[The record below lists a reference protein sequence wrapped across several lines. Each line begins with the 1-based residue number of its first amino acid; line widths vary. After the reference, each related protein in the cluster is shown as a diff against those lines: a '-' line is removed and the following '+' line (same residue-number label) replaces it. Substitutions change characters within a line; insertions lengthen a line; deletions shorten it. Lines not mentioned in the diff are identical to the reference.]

1 MYDKTRLDRII
12 NDYIRNRV
20 GATLIV
26 EKMVETR
33 LMWFE
38 HVKRRHVS

>member
-1 MYDKTRLDRII
+1 MYDKIRHDRII

-26 EKMVETR
+26 EKMVETQ
-33 LMWFE
+33 LIWFE